1 MELHTIKV
9 IMSRDVITLGP
20 DESLKSAVKKMNS
33 HNVSCIVIIK
43 DGKPIGILTERDII
57 FLKGNNVEFDTVQL
71 QSVMRSPVIA
81 VSEETEVP
89 EAANLM
95 VINSLRRLVVVDDEH
110 KVIGIVTQTDIIKNL
125 SIDSFVSFKTAE
137 QIMNRK
143 IFAVGENDTL
153 TKAVSLMADN
163 RISCVLVLK
172 GNKPAGIIAERDI
185 TRAIAED
192 AISNNIENIMG
203 SPVVTA
209 NKDINLYDAVKFM
222 DENGT
227 RSLTIVDYNGDA
239 IGIITK
245 SDIIKNLRSDYIAI
259 LKNMLKEKSKALVE
273 SELKYRTLV
282 EQALEG
288 IMIVRDGLIQFV
300 NPNLLKILNYYEK
313 EMVGKDILRFFY
325 PESRELFSENL
336 KKIIACKSIESP
348 LELRMV
354 SKNEEGIYM
363 EVLLTHIRFED
374 KPAALVTLRDITERK
389 KTEAELQRL
398 IITDDL
404 TGLFNQRYF
413 YDEITK
419 EIERAKRHSR
429 PLSMLFLD
437 IDFFKEFNDKYGHWE
452 GDFVLKTIGEII
464 LRSVRDIDK
473 AFRYGGEEFSVLL
486 PETKYPDAIIVAERI
501 RRTVAQAEFYP
512 FTLDG
517 HPEIVTKTV
526 SLGVTEFHPHDDMKS
541 FVKRT
546 DSAMYQA
553 KKSGRNKTVHLI

>member
-1 MELHTIKV
+1 MELHAINA
-9 IMSRDVITLGP
+9 IMSKDVITLGP

-33 HNVSCIVIIK
+33 HNVSCIVIVK

-57 FLKGNNVEFDTVQL
+57 FMKGNNVEFDTVLL

-81 VSEETEVP
+81 ISEETEVP

-95 VINSLRRLVVVDDEH
+95 VINSLRRLVVVDVEH

-125 SIDSFVSFKTAE
+125 SIDSFVSFKKAE

-153 TKAVSLMADN
+153 AKAISLMSDN

-172 GNKPAGIIAERDI
+172 GNKPAGIITERDI

-192 AISNNIENIMG
+192 AILNNIESIMG

-209 NKDINLYDAVKFM
+209 NKDINLYEAVKLM
-222 DENGT
+222 DEKST

-245 SDIIKNLRSDYIAI
+245 SDIIKNLRADYIAI
-259 LKNMLKEKSKALVE
+259 LKNMLKEKSNALVE

-300 NPNLLKILNYYEK
+300 NPTLLKILNYYEE
-313 EMVGKDILRFFY
+313 EMVDKDILRFFY

-363 EVLLTHIRFED
+363 DVLLTHIRFED

-413 YDEITK
+413 YDVITK
-419 EIERAKRHSR
+419 EIERAKRHNR

-464 LRSVRDIDK
+464 LRSIRDIDM

-501 RRTVAQAEFYP
+501 RRTVAQTEFYP

-546 DSAMYQA
+546 DNAMYQA

>member
-1 MELHTIKV
+1 
-9 IMSRDVITLGP
+9 
-20 DESLKSAVKKMNS
+20 
-33 HNVSCIVIIK
+33 
-43 DGKPIGILTERDII
+43 
-57 FLKGNNVEFDTVQL
+57 
-71 QSVMRSPVIA
+71 
-81 VSEETEVP
+81 
-89 EAANLM
+89 M

-125 SIDSFVSFKTAE
+125 SIDSFVSFKKAE

-153 TKAVSLMADN
+153 AKAISLMSDN

-192 AISNNIENIMG
+192 AILNNIENIMG

-209 NKDINLYDAVKFM
+209 NKDINLYEAVKLM
-222 DENGT
+222 DEKST
-227 RSLTIVDYNGDA
+227 RSLTIVDYNGEA

-245 SDIIKNLRSDYIAI
+245 SDIIKNLRADYIAI

-300 NPNLLKILNYYEK
+300 NPTLLKILNYYEK

-336 KKIIACKSIESP
+336 KKIIACNSIESP

-363 EVLLTHIRFED
+363 DILLTHIRFED

-413 YDEITK
+413 YDVITK
-419 EIERAKRHSR
+419 EIERAKRHNR
-429 PLSMLFLD
+429 A
-437 IDFFKEFNDKYGHWE
+437 
-452 GDFVLKTIGEII
+452 FVH
-464 LRSVRDIDK
+464 
-473 AFRYGGEEFSVLL
+473 A
-486 PETKYPDAIIVAERI
+486 
-501 RRTVAQAEFYP
+501 
-512 FTLDG
+512 
-517 HPEIVTKTV
+517 V
-526 SLGVTEFHPHDDMKS
+526 S
-541 FVKRT
+541 
-546 DSAMYQA
+546 
-553 KKSGRNKTVHLI
+553 